1 MSYVMRPFKHMSSLE
16 LTNLIM
22 VSKISSYPS
31 LIKSSDSI
39 IKFASL
45 FFGRDAISFYLGNTA
60 GRVFS
65 AGETVEDLDKVL
77 TQLSIVKQGSIID
90 YCAEGETSEAGMEEI
105 TKSIESAILTA
116 KKYNH
121 SSVAI
126 KITSLIPDHTLKSL
140 NSIQLSKSKSPAN
153 VWSSSI
159 FSDCNTRSLMDLGLT
174 ENEALETLRC
184 LERARRLARVCKD
197 NDSKLMIDAEQ
208 TYFQIAVDGIT
219 AWLQE
224 EFNKEEGLILNTL
237 QSYLVDSTE
246 RLELYFKWIKERG
259 LKSGVKLVR
268 GAYMFEEARLAKSGG
283 YQNPIH
289 KDKAGSDNCYD
300 TNLQLCLKNHERGSS
315 LCVATHNESSIKTC
329 KEIMN
334 FYNLHRMDSG
344 VTFGQLYG
352 MKAILSAQ
360 LASENYLVQKY
371 IPFGPYNKLIP
382 YLLRR
387 AQEQSAMIS
396 DIQSQISQVINEL
409 KLR

>member
-1 MSYVMRPFKHMSSLE
+1 MSYVMRPFQHMSSLE
-16 LTNLIM
+16 LTNLIL
-22 VSKISSYPS
+22 VSRISSYPS
-31 LIKSSDSI
+31 LIKNSDPL
-39 IKFASL
+39 IKFASML
-45 FFGRDAISFYLGNTA
+45 FGRDAISFYLGNTA

-65 AGETVEDLDKVL
+65 AGETGEALDKVL
-77 TQLSIVKQGSIID
+77 TQLSILKQGSIID
-90 YCAEGETSEAGMEEI
+90 YCAEGETSEEGMEEI
-105 TKSIESAILTA
+105 TKSIESAIIIA
-116 KKYNH
+116 KKHKN

-126 KITSLIPDHTLKSL
+126 KITSLIPDHTLKRL
-140 NSIQLSKSKSPAN
+140 NSIQLFKSKTPAN

-159 FSDCNTRSLMDLGLT
+159 FSNCNIKSLTDLGLT
-174 ENEALETLRC
+174 EIEALETLRC
-184 LERARRLARVCKD
+184 LERAKRLATVCKD

-208 TYFQIAVDGIT
+208 TYFQLAVDGIT

-224 EFNKEEGLILNTL
+224 NFNKEDGLILNTV

-246 RLELYFKWIKERG
+246 RLELYFKWIKERE

-268 GAYMFEEARLAKSGG
+268 GAYMFEEGRLAKKEG
-283 YQNPIH
+283 YPNPIH
-289 KDKAGSDNCYD
+289 KEKIESDNSYNS
-300 TNLQLCLKNHERGSS
+300 NLQLCLKNHEKGSS
-315 LCVATHNESSIKTC
+315 LCVATHNENSIKVC

-334 FYNLHRMDSG
+334 FYKLHRMDSG

-396 DIQSQISQVINEL
+396 DMQNQISQVIEEL

>member
-16 LTNLIM
+16 LTNLIL
-22 VSKISSYPS
+22 VSKISSYPN
-31 LIKSSDSI
+31 LIKNSDPL
-39 IKFASL
+39 IKFASM
-45 FFGRDAISFYLGNTA
+45 FFGRDVISFYLGNTA

-65 AGETVEDLDKVL
+65 AGETSEDLDKAL
-77 TQLSIVKQGSIID
+77 TQLSILKQGSIID
-90 YCAEGETSEAGMEEI
+90 YCAEGETSEEGMEEI

-116 KKYNH
+116 KKHKH

-126 KITSLIPDHTLKSL
+126 KITSIIPDQTLKHL
-140 NSIQLSKSKSPAN
+140 NSIQLAKSKTPAN

-159 FSDCNTRSLMDLGLT
+159 FLDCKTKSLIDFGLT
-174 ENEALETLRC
+174 ENEALQTLRC
-184 LERARRLARVCKD
+184 LDRAKRLAKVCKE

-208 TYFQIAVDGIT
+208 TYFQAAVDGIT
-219 AWLQE
+219 AYLQE
-224 EFNKEEGLILNTL
+224 EFNKENGLILNTL
-237 QSYLVDSTE
+237 QSYLVDSPK
-246 RLELYFKWIKERG
+246 RLELYFKWIKEKG

-268 GAYMFEEARLAKSGG
+268 GAYMFEEERLAKNGG
-283 YQNPIH
+283 YMSPVH
-289 KDKAGSDNCYD
+289 KDKSDSDNCYNA
-300 TNLQLCLKNHERGSS
+300 NLQMCLKNHTKESS
-315 LCVATHNESSIKTC
+315 LCVATHNEKSIETC

-334 FYNLHRMDSG
+334 FYKLHRMDSG

-360 LASENYLVQKY
+360 LAAENYLVQKY

-396 DIQSQISQVINEL
+396 DMQNQISQVVEEL